1 MKMRMAWLMVLLTV
15 PTVLGAM
22 PTKDELSRASS
33 VIQELMQPALD
44 ELKAGTKT
52 RKEVAEAALEL
63 ANEAQTKAAKLLLL
77 RGAFTHLVKDG
88 AYEDAAMTLDAMRE
102 AVPDLTPQYLVS
114 VLEGSLR
121 NVPKDAGA
129 GLYRALNDA
138 KAKSRYQEEL
148 RPLLAQAKKA
158 PTDRALQVQLA
169 EHYAVLEDWPKALDA
184 FERGNVRKA
193 AAAAKAEKDPSSG
206 KRSVVADFWWDY
218 PPTDRPELVQA
229 FRQHAA
235 ALYAEALKANEI
247 SGLLKARTEKRVADM
262 TEPRAAVAKTL
273 PPKPTAEK
281 KAPPEPAS
289 VRSVAL
295 AKYCVI
301 DLSAGPDAASYPVTY
316 LAAEPRGG
324 FNVDEYK
331 TTKLV
336 LKRIEAGSF
345 IMGENQTD
353 KSHKVTLTKPFY
365 MGLFEVT
372 QKQWALVTGTNPSRG
387 KGTGD
392 AHPVYS
398 VSYDMIRGSS
408 EGAKWPESAKVDEAS
423 FLGKLQMRT
432 KVDLDLPTEA
442 QWEYACR
449 AGTTTTYYWG
459 SIMDDDHAWY
469 NSNSEGVT
477 HPVGSKTPNAWGLY
491 DVIGNIMEMNLD
503 WQNGAPVY
511 GTDPRGAVSGAKR
524 VIRGGCWARPPSSST
539 AFDRRNIDPP
549 ATSNSCGFRL
559 VCPVGR

>member
-88 AYEDAAMTLDAMRE
+88 AYEDAARTLDAMRE

-121 NVPKDAGA
+121 NVPKGAGA

-193 AAAAKAEKDPSSG
+193 AVAAKAEKDPSSG

-247 SGLLKARTEKRVADM
+247 SGLLKARAEKRVADM

-289 VRSVAL
+289 VRSAAL

-301 DLSAGPDAASYPVTY
+301 DLSAGPDAANYPVTY

-345 IMGENQTD
+345 IKGEDQTD
-353 KSHKVTLTKPFY
+353 QSHKVTLTKPFY

-372 QKQWALVTGTNPSRG
+372 QKQWTLVMGSNPSRFS
-387 KGTGD
+387 GD
-392 AHPVYS
+392 ALPVEQ
-398 VSYDMIRGSS
+398 VSYNMIRGASD
-408 EGAKWPESAKVDEAS
+408 GAKWPTSSAVDATS
-423 FLGKLQMRT
+423 FLGKLQART
-432 KVDLDLPTEA
+432 KQNFDLPTEA

-449 AGTTTTYYWG
+449 AGTTTSYSCGDSESGDY
-459 SIMDDDHAWY
+459 MWY
-469 NSNSEGVT
+469 TSNSSEKA
-477 HPVGSKTPNAWGLY
+477 HEVGAKKPNPWGLY
-491 DVIGNIMEMNLD
+491 DMHGNVWEWNLD
-503 WQNGAPVY
+503 WYSSSLAY
-511 GTDPRGAVSGAKR
+511 GTDPKGSASGSYR
-524 VIRGGCWARPPSSST
+524 VLRGGSWYDVASYCTSSGRGYNYPLDTYSHY
-539 AFDRRNIDPP
+539 
-549 ATSNSCGFRL
+549 GFRL
-559 VCPVGR
+559 ACHEK

>member
-1 MKMRMAWLMVLLTV
+1 MKMRMAWLMVMLTV
-15 PTVLGAM
+15 PTVLEAM

-77 RGAFTHLVKDG
+77 RGAFTHLVKDD

-138 KAKSRYQEEL
+138 QAKSRYQEEL

-206 KRSVVADFWWDY
+206 KRRAVADFWWEY
-218 PPTDRPELVQA
+218 PPVNRPELVQA
-229 FRQHAA
+229 FRRHAA

-247 SGLLKARTEKRVADM
+247 NGLLKARAEKRVADM
-262 TEPRAAVAKTL
+262 TEPRAVVAKAL

-289 VRSVAL
+289 VRSAAL

-301 DLSAGPDAASYPVTY
+301 DLSAGPDAANYPVTY

-353 KSHKVTLTKPFY
+353 KSHKVTLTKSFY

-372 QKQWALVTGTNPSRG
+372 QKQWTLVMGSNPSRFS
-387 KGTGD
+387 GD
-392 AHPVYS
+392 ALPVEQ
-398 VSYDMIRGSS
+398 VSYNMIRGASD
-408 EGAKWPESAKVDEAS
+408 GAKWPTSSAVDATS
-423 FLGKLQMRT
+423 FLGKLQART
-432 KVDLDLPTEA
+432 KQNFDLPTEA

-449 AGTTTTYYWG
+449 AGTTTSYSCGDSESGDY
-459 SIMDDDHAWY
+459 MWY
-469 NSNSEGVT
+469 TSNSSEKA
-477 HPVGSKTPNAWGLY
+477 HEVGTKKPNPWGLY
-491 DVIGNIMEMNLD
+491 DMHGNVWEWNLD
-503 WQNGAPVY
+503 WYSSSLAY
-511 GTDPRGAVSGAKR
+511 GTDPKGSASGSYR
-524 VIRGGCWARPPSSST
+524 VLRGGSWYDVASYCTSSGRGYNYPLDTYSHY
-539 AFDRRNIDPP
+539 
-549 ATSNSCGFRL
+549 GFRL
-559 VCPVGR
+559 ACHEK

>member
-1 MKMRMAWLMVLLTV
+1 MKMRMALVMGLLAVPSVLW
-15 PTVLGAM
+15 AM

-138 KAKSRYQEEL
+138 KTKIRYQDEL
-148 RPLLAQAKKA
+148 RTLLAQAKKA
-158 PTDRALQVQLA
+158 PADRALQVQLA
-169 EHYAVLEDWPKALDA
+169 EHYAVLGDWSKALDA

-247 SGLLKARTEKRVADM
+247 SGLLKARAEKRVADM

-289 VRSVAL
+289 VRSAAL

-301 DLSAGPDAASYPVTY
+301 DLSAGPDAANYPVTY

-345 IMGENQTD
+345 IKGEDQTD
-353 KSHKVTLTKPFY
+353 QSHKVTLTKPFY

-372 QKQWALVTGTNPSRG
+372 QKQWALVMGSNPSWG

-392 AHPVYS
+392 TYPVYW
-398 VSYDMIRGSS
+398 VSYNMIRGSS
-408 EGAKWPESAKVDEAS
+408 EGAKWPESTKVDEAS
-423 FLGKLQMRT
+423 FLGKLQART
-432 KVDLDLPTEA
+432 KVNLDLPTEA

-459 SIMDDDHAWY
+459 SLMDDDHAWY
-469 NSNSEGVT
+469 NSNSEEAT
-477 HPVGSKTPNAWGLY
+477 HPVGCKKPNLWGLY
-491 DVIGNIMEMNLD
+491 DVQGNVWELCLD
-503 WQNGAPVY
+503 WYNSLLSY
-511 GTDPRGAVSGAKR
+511 GTDPKGSASGSNR
-524 VIRGGCWARPPSSST
+524 VIRGGSWYGNAINCTSAVRSHSVPSRGNGS
-539 AFDRRNIDPP
+539 I
-549 ATSNSCGFRL
+549 GFRL

>member
-15 PTVLGAM
+15 PAVLGAM

-33 VIQELMQPALD
+33 VIQEVMQPALD

-52 RKEVAEAALEL
+52 HKEVAEAALEL
-63 ANEAQTKAAKLLLL
+63 ANEAKSKAAKLLLL

-88 AYEDAAMTLDAMRE
+88 AYEDAARTLDAMRE

-138 KAKSRYQEEL
+138 KAKIRYQEEL
-148 RPLLAQAKKA
+148 RTLLAQAKKA

-206 KRSVVADFWWDY
+206 KRRAVADFWWEY
-218 PPTDRPELVQA
+218 PPVNRPELVQA
-229 FRQHAA
+229 FRRHAA

-247 SGLLKARTEKRVADM
+247 NGLLKAQAEKRVADM
-262 TEPRAAVAKTL
+262 TEPRAVVAKTL

-281 KAPPEPAS
+281 KAAPEPAS
-289 VRSVAL
+289 VRSAAL

-345 IMGENQTD
+345 IMGEDQTD
-353 KSHKVTLTKPFY
+353 QSHKVTLTKPFY

-372 QKQWALVTGTNPSRG
+372 QKQWMLVMGSNPSHGR
-387 KGTGD
+387 GTG
-392 AHPVYS
+392 AMYPVFS

-408 EGAKWPESAKVDEAS
+408 EGSKWPESAKVDETS
-423 FLGKLQMRT
+423 FVGKLQART
-432 KVDLDLPTEA
+432 KADFDLPTEA

-449 AGTTTTYYWG
+449 AGTTTPYYWG
-459 SIMDDDHAWY
+459 SSMNDDNAWY
-469 NSNSEGVT
+469 ASNSNDAM
-477 HPVGSKTPNAWGLY
+477 HKVGGTNPNAWGLY
-491 DVIGNIMEMNLD
+491 DMSGNAYEWCLD
-503 WQNGAPVY
+503 CCGWLEY
-511 GTDPRGAVSGAKR
+511 GEDPRGADSVSVR
-524 VIRGGCWARPPSSST
+524 VLRGGSCYDRDSNCTSYNRNNNGPSDTYSSS
-539 AFDRRNIDPP
+539 
-549 ATSNSCGFRL
+549 GFRL

>member
-1 MKMRMAWLMVLLTV
+1 MKMRMAWLMVMLTV
-15 PTVLGAM
+15 PTVLEAM

-88 AYEDAAMTLDAMRE
+88 AYEDAARTLDAMRE

-129 GLYRALNDA
+129 GLYQALNDA
-138 KAKSRYQEEL
+138 QAKSRYQEEL

-206 KRSVVADFWWDY
+206 KRRAVADFWWEY
-218 PPTDRPELVQA
+218 PPVNRPELVQA
-229 FRQHAA
+229 FRRHAA

-247 SGLLKARTEKRVADM
+247 NGLLKAQAEKRVADM
-262 TEPRAAVAKTL
+262 TEPRAVVAKTL

-281 KAPPEPAS
+281 KAAPEPAS
-289 VRSVAL
+289 VRSAAL

-301 DLSAGPDAASYPVTY
+301 DLSAGSDAASYPVTY

-353 KSHKVTLTKPFY
+353 KSHKVTLTKRF
-365 MGLFEVT
+365 T
-372 QKQWALVTGTNPSRG
+372 
-387 KGTGD
+387 
-392 AHPVYS
+392 
-398 VSYDMIRGSS
+398 
-408 EGAKWPESAKVDEAS
+408 
-423 FLGKLQMRT
+423 
-432 KVDLDLPTEA
+432 
-442 QWEYACR
+442 
-449 AGTTTTYYWG
+449 WG
-459 SIMDDDHAWY
+459 SLR
-469 NSNSEGVT
+469 S
-477 HPVGSKTPNAWGLY
+477 
-491 DVIGNIMEMNLD
+491 
-503 WQNGAPVY
+503 
-511 GTDPRGAVSGAKR
+511 
-524 VIRGGCWARPPSSST
+524 
-539 AFDRRNIDPP
+539 RRN
-549 ATSNSCGFRL
+549 SGRL
-559 VCPVGR
+559 